1 MPPGIRRGGAN
12 LVHTELPA
20 SNQEVKSWCDR
31 YNFYVWAIQ
40 KSAKPLAVAG
50 AKGCYFW
57 DFEGNKYFD
66 SSSELVNVNIGFGN
80 EKVISAIKEQADRL
94 CYISPF
100 RVTDVRAALAKK
112 IIEEIAPP
120 HMGKVLFTLGGSD
133 ANENAI
139 RIAKEYTGRTKV
151 FSQYYSYHGATYG
164 ACNLN
169 GEAARGSVEPPIAGF
184 VKFFGFAGDYLKQKF
199 ETDKEYTEFLLNF
212 LEKQIV
218 QEGAEKV
225 AAIFFESITGS
236 NGGFIPPRDYYKG
249 VRKIC
254 DKYGILM
261 VCDEVMMGFGRTGK
275 WFAFEHFDVK
285 PDMITFAKGITSGY
299 APLGG
304 VIVSKEIAAYFDE
317 ITYQSGLTCTAH
329 PLSCAAAL
337 ACIEEYQ
344 DKKLLQNAAK
354 MGDILYAG
362 LCALK
367 KKHPSVDQVRGIGL
381 MCTFNLHPPFVDDES
396 LAVLFD
402 EFLKRGFY
410 VQAHD
415 AIFQFAP
422 PLIVTGEEIN
432 KLLKA
437 TDEVLSI
444 ADTMLKQS

>member
-20 SNQEVKSWCDR
+20 SNQEARAWCDR
-31 YNFYVWAIQ
+31 YNFYVWASQ

-169 GEAARGSVEPPIAGF
+169 GEAARELEPQSLALLS
-184 VKFFGFAGDYLKQKF
+184 FGFAGDYLKQKF

-317 ITYQSGLTCTAH
+317 ITYQCGLTCTAH
-329 PLSCAAAL
+329 PLSCAAAWH
-337 ACIEEYQ
+337 ASRNTRI
-344 DKKLLQNAAK
+344 KLLQNAAK
-354 MGDILYAG
+354 MEICMQVYA
-362 LCALK
+362 
-367 KKHPSVDQVRGIGL
+367 H
-381 MCTFNLHPPFVDDES
+381 
-396 LAVLFD
+396 
-402 EFLKRGFY
+402 
-410 VQAHD
+410 
-415 AIFQFAP
+415 
-422 PLIVTGEEIN
+422 
-432 KLLKA
+432 
-437 TDEVLSI
+437 
-444 ADTMLKQS
+444 